1 MRMLAPVAG
10 FALLLSCAAPA
21 LAQFTRADS
30 LRGAPDSPTRS
41 WWDVAYYDLE
51 LRVNPADSTIRGRNA
66 ITYRVLRSARELQV
80 DLQAPLRVDSMVQG
94 GRRVPVRQDGAAWF
108 ATLPSAPAVGAT
120 PTLTVYYSGRPSIA
134 RRPPWDGGI
143 TWTNDSL
150 GRPWVVTT
158 AQGIGASIWW
168 PNKETQ
174 ADEPDSMRVAVTAP
188 SAIRHIG
195 AGRLRS
201 TRANADG
208 TTTHEWFSSR
218 PINNYAIALAVGSYA
233 HWRDTLAGE
242 AGPLTMDFYPLDYN
256 EARARQ
262 QFVQAS
268 STLRCFEHW
277 FGPYPWYE
285 DGFKLIEVPNTGME
299 HQTAVTYGNHYA
311 NGYRGR
317 DLSGT
322 GWGMEWDFIIV
333 HETAHEWWGNSIT
346 TVDLA
351 DMWVHESFANYSE
364 GLYTECLF
372 GKAAGA
378 EYVRGSRRGIQNDV
392 PIIPA
397 AYGVNAKG
405 SGDMYPKGGNL
416 LHMIRQWVDDDE
428 QWRTILRGLQS
439 TFRHRIVTGA
449 EVERF
454 LSARAGRDL
463 SRIFDQYLR
472 DVRIPLLEFEVRGRE
487 VQLRWTNV
495 VEGFAMPVRVMS
507 GPERR
512 VWVEPTTEW
521 MTITVDDPSFFAVDP
536 DFYVNTRAVGGAP
549 QAPTSR

>member
-1 MRMLAPVAG
+1 MRTLATLAG
-10 FALLLSCAAPA
+10 FALLCTTGAP
-21 LAQFTRADS
+21 LHAQFTRADS
-30 LRGAPDSPTRS
+30 LRGATDSPTRN
-41 WWDVAYYDLE
+41 WWDVTYYDLA
-51 LRVNPADSTIRGRNA
+51 LRVNPADSTVRGSNA
-66 ITYRVLRSARELQV
+66 ITYRVLRPARELQV
-80 DLQAPLRVDSMVQG
+80 DLQAPLRVDSMLQD
-94 GRRVPVRQDGAAWF
+94 GRRVPVRQEGSAWF
-108 ATLPSAPAVGAT
+108 ATLPSAPPAGESR
-120 PTLTVYYSGRPSIA
+120 TLTVHYSGRPTIA
-134 RRPPWDGGI
+134 RRPPWEGGI
-143 TWTNDSL
+143 TWASDSL
-150 GRPWVVTT
+150 GRPWIVTT
-158 AQGIGASIWW
+158 AQGIGASVWW

-174 ADEPDSMRVAVTAP
+174 ADEPDSQRVAVTAP
-188 SAIRHIG
+188 SSLRHVG
-195 AGRLRS
+195 AGRPRS
-201 TRANADG
+201 STVHADG

-218 PINNYAIALAVGSYA
+218 PINNYAIALAIGSYG
-233 HWRDTLAGE
+233 HWRETFDGE
-242 AGPLTMDFYPLDYN
+242 AGPLTMDFHPLDYN
-256 EARARQ
+256 EARARR
-262 QFVQAS
+262 QFTQAA

-364 GLYTECLF
+364 GLYTECLS

-378 EYVRGSRRGIQNDV
+378 EYIRGSRRGIQNDV

-405 SGDMYPKGGNL
+405 SGDMYPKGGAL

-449 EVERF
+449 DVERF
-454 LSARAGRDL
+454 ISERAGRDL
-463 SRIFDQYLR
+463 SRVFDQYLR
-472 DVRIPLLEFEVRGRE
+472 DVRIPVLEYAVRGRE
-487 VQLRWTNV
+487 VQVRWTNV
-495 VEGFAMPVRVMS
+495 VPEFVMPVRVLAA
-507 GPERR
+507 PERH
-512 VWVEPTTEW
+512 VWVEPSTEW
-521 MTITVDDPSFFAVDP
+521 MTITVDDPGVFAVDP
-536 DFYVNTRAVGGAP
+536 DFYVDTRLVAP
-549 QAPTSR
+549 PGRAPDRE